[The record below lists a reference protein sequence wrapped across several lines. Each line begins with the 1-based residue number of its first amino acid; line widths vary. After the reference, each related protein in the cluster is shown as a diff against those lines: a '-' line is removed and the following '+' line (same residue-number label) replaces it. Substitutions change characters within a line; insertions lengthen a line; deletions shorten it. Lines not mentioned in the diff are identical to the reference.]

1 MILRC
6 LAHLSPSW
14 VLTPLCSSR
23 WSCPKPTFWKWPNLF
38 DRTCRASSGSAMV
51 TLGTGPDQVTDV
63 LPALVVVADP
73 FSK

>member
-1 MILRC
+1 
-6 LAHLSPSW
+6 
-14 VLTPLCSSR
+14 
-23 WSCPKPTFWKWPNLF
+23 
-38 DRTCRASSGSAMV
+38 MV